1 VHGEEVRSDRRWE
14 AQLYAGECV
23 SPATWGRALGSLVV
37 GRAPDNEA
45 KRLEF
50 ELAGM
55 STLMDDVPR
64 IVTFDFDPL
73 PLLRSLAE
81 GRLQKERGQLGQFEI
96 EITGDG
102 LLSAPGLG
110 LDRLQRAVPYH

>member
-1 VHGEEVRSDRRWE
+1 
-14 AQLYAGECV
+14 
-23 SPATWGRALGSLVV
+23 
-37 GRAPDNEA
+37 
-45 KRLEF
+45 
-50 ELAGM
+50 M

-64 IVTFDFDPL
+64 IVTFYFDPL

-81 GRLQKERGQLGQFEI
+81 GRLPKERGQLGQFEI

-102 LLSAPGLG
+102 LLNAPGLG